1 MALGDVSSVA
11 SARFGEMATEIPSF
25 DELVDLLRVRLRD
38 ADALDASALHS
49 FKELMSDHADVIAA
63 NWYSE
68 AFEEL
73 ELLGHLHP
81 ASHQEFGG
89 GACGRL
95 SAEGRYY
102 LRSTEDAA

>member
-1 MALGDVSSVA
+1 MADHAEVLGDN
-11 SARFGEMATEIPSF
+11 F
-25 DELVDLLRVRLRD
+25 
-38 ADALDASALHS
+38 
-49 FKELMSDHADVIAA
+49 
-63 NWYSE
+63 YSE

-73 ELLGHLHP
+73 EALGHLHP
-81 ASHQEFGG
+81 ASHLEFGG